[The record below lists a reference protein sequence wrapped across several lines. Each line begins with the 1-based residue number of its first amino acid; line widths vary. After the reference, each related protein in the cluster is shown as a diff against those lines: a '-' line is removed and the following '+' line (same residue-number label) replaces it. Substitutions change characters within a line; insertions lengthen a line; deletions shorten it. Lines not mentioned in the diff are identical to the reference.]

1 MEHIELKFKT
11 SMQCGGC
18 VSKVQPALDE
28 VNDIVSWTIDTE
40 HPDKILTVVSNG
52 ITEDQI
58 IEIVKAKGF
67 QIETLK

>member
-28 VNDIVSWTIDTE
+28 ANGIVSWHSNTE